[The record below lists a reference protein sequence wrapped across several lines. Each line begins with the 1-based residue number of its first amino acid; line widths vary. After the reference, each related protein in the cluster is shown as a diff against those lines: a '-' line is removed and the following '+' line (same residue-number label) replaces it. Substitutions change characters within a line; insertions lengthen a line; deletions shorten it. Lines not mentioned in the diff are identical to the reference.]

1 MPLTAKDSNECLTS
15 SELALGTED
24 CPNSSKVLKFKDIR
38 GALTLYVESQVLTRD
53 GDSLSKYKTTV
64 KTVGVTEVIND
75 ADGDT
80 PIPIRPS
87 RK

>member
-38 GALTLYVESQVLTRD
+38 GALTLYVES
-53 GDSLSKYKTTV
+53 
-64 KTVGVTEVIND
+64 
-75 ADGDT
+75 
-80 PIPIRPS
+80 
-87 RK
+87 